1 MDGRSRCFTWSSA
14 ASANDNVEIFR
25 RSSVYLAEI
34 IWSALGVDVRINC
47 SENSD
52 LFLGVK
58 CYQHSLRFQRASDN
72 NKWEEDFNAR
82 ENLKE
87 KRLWRLNVRREQ
99 SWAWDWQKSCI
110 MKDWSMAYWGKRK
123 ISKWTKLNIYLALN
137 NVFIMW
143 TTFCSRAQQFL
154 KIICLYTNTLCGFP
168 GLSIYHKTIT
178 HHSCEFTDLEAINDY
193 IQKVMSFYCIW
204 FRKFTIYF

>member
-58 CYQHSLRFQRASDN
+58 CYQHSLRFQRASDKK
-72 NKWEEDFNAR
+72 KWEEDFNAR

-87 KRLWRLNVRREQ
+87 KRLRRLNVRREQ

-137 NVFIMW
+137 NVHSSCDQHFALGPNNSWKLYVYTQTHCVVSLDGLFI
-143 TTFCSRAQQFL
+143 TR
-154 KIICLYTNTLCGFP
+154 P
-168 GLSIYHKTIT
+168 
-178 HHSCEFTDLEAINDY
+178 
-193 IQKVMSFYCIW
+193 
-204 FRKFTIYF
+204 